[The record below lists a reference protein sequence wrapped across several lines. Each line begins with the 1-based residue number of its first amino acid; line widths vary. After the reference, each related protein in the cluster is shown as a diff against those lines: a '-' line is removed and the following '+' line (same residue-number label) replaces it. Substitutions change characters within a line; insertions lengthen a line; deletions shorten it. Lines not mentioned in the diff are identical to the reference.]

1 MHDFFNNYRNNP
13 AIYGKI
19 SKNMKISNN
28 TQNEEKSRKKTLT
41 ITLKERS
48 HHIVNTVNL
57 RLSTQDDFTLNKGC
71 QVK

>member
-1 MHDFFNNYRNNP
+1 
-13 AIYGKI
+13 
-19 SKNMKISNN
+19 MKISNN

-57 RLSTQDDFTLNKGC
+57 RLSTQDDFTLNEGC